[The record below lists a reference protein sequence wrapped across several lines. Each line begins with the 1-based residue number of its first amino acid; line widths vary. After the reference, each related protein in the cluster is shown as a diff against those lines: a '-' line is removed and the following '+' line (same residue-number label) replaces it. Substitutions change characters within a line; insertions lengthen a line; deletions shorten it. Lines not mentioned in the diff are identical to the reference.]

1 MDKKISHAVDAAM
14 EEVSN
19 ERERERTRLIETNQN
34 TFKWSR
40 ENVTKKSEEVFFFF
54 QYIIK

>member
-54 QYIIK
+54 FNT